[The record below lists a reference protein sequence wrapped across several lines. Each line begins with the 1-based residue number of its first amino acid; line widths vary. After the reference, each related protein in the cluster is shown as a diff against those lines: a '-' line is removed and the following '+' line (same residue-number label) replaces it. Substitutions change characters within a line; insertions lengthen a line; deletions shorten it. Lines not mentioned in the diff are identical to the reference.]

1 MGHPRWG
8 RGCGDAEG
16 PGVGRARV
24 FEEQG
29 CARLLT
35 DPSGLR
41 SGRHPMADPLQVP
54 PEPLQ
59 GFCQRRLN
67 SGTCCPGP
75 SLRGGAPP
83 PPWEPSGESLLAGL
97 ATERPSCRVRKCRG
111 PRRVPQR
118 RASSLR
124 VAVPGPVLPCTHR
137 TPAEGPLWASPG
149 PAQVQR
155 RGEKKDHNFK
165 APGLGR
171 VLLFFKTFYLEKVIS
186 LQKSSNKM
194 QRSSIYPLYRLTRC

>member
-1 MGHPRWG
+1 M
-8 RGCGDAEG
+8 
-16 PGVGRARV
+16 GRARV

-41 SGRHPMADPLQVP
+41 SGRHRMNDPLQVP

-75 SLRGGAPP
+75 SCGAELPLRPGSPA
-83 PPWEPSGESLLAGL
+83 GESLLAGL

-124 VAVPGPVLPCTHR
+124 VAVPAPNAALHTQDAGRGSSVGRP
-137 TPAEGPLWASPG
+137 WASPS
-149 PAQVQR
+149 PAQ
-155 RGEKKDHNFK
+155 GGKE
-165 APGLGR
+165 G
-171 VLLFFKTFYLEKVIS
+171 S
-186 LQKSSNKM
+186 
-194 QRSSIYPLYRLTRC
+194 